1 MNFVRGRRVFGKYL
15 VQLSAAPFLFSRG
28 IWMTF
33 NRGVELR
40 VRSFELLIG
49 RWPFST

>member
-1 MNFVRGRRVFGKYL
+1 MNFVRGRRIGGLL
-15 VQLSAAPFLFSRG
+15 VQFSAAPFLFSRG
-28 IWMTF
+28 VWISF

-49 RWPFST
+49 RWPFGVK